1 MRAVEI
7 QPCAQMGHSPRVG
20 VDKMAHRYV
29 LVAQSDRETD
39 IVLGEEPPLEKLAA
53 DRAVERAPVVEE
65 NLFLY
70 YKELREKKQVE
81 KERQIIKVSEGVLKD
96 NIVDLAEMNAEAVIS
111 KVNDLY
117 ILSFYTGFERVVV
130 TVDEKGCY
138 EISLGRD
145 ELAA

>member
-1 MRAVEI
+1 MRYSFTEKT
-7 QPCAQMGHSPRVG
+7 S
-20 VDKMAHRYV
+20 HR
-29 LVAQSDRETD
+29 QQETAYMLYM
-39 IVLGEEPPLEKLAA
+39 IIGSYFHRCSCKSKT
-53 DRAVERAPVVEE
+53 VEE

-70 YKELREKKQVE
+70 YKELQEKRQVE

-117 ILSFYTGFERVVV
+117 ILSFYTGFEMIVV
-130 TVDEKGCY
+130 TVDEKGRY
-138 EISLGRD
+138 EISLEDD

>member
-1 MRAVEI
+1 MRYSFTEKT
-7 QPCAQMGHSPRVG
+7 S
-20 VDKMAHRYV
+20 HR
-29 LVAQSDRETD
+29 QQETASMLYM
-39 IVLGEEPPLEKLAA
+39 IIGSYFHRCSCRSKAL
-53 DRAVERAPVVEE
+53 EE

-70 YKELREKKQVE
+70 YKELQEKKQVE

>member
-1 MRAVEI
+1 MRYSFTEKT
-7 QPCAQMGHSPRVG
+7 S
-20 VDKMAHRYV
+20 HR
-29 LVAQSDRETD
+29 QQETVYMLYM
-39 IVLGEEPPLEKLAA
+39 IIGSYFHRCSCRSKAL
-53 DRAVERAPVVEE
+53 EE

-70 YKELREKKQVE
+70 YKELQEKKQVE

>member
-1 MRAVEI
+1 MRYSFTEKT
-7 QPCAQMGHSPRVG
+7 S
-20 VDKMAHRYV
+20 HR
-29 LVAQSDRETD
+29 QQETAYMLYM
-39 IVLGEEPPLEKLAA
+39 IIGSYFHRCSCRSK
-53 DRAVERAPVVEE
+53 E

-70 YKELREKKQVE
+70 YKELQEKKQVE